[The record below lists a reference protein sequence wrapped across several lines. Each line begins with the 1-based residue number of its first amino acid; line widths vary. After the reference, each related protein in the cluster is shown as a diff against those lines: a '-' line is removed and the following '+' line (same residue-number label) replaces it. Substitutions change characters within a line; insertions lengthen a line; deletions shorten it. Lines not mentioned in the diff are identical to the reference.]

1 MTSSEPFSSGWPLAA
16 FATDGALP
24 AAFAP
29 LSATQFKTSPDS
41 WAIDY
46 WLTAAAS
53 KSENTRRSYRKEITR
68 WQAFVMALRGDV
80 AGNDHLVTAT
90 YDDAARF
97 IAWIEQE
104 AAWPIP
110 PEVAARLGM
119 SLRQCEKPKASPV
132 VLRQAVVILHGFYEE
147 MARVVVPGSVPPTS
161 CCTVNPFKPFRR
173 RFERLRHGVRGAA
186 SPDAVGVAKALSD
199 QAWSAVWEAAC
210 ESAPNSNAGQK
221 KTAARRRLIIAMLRA
236 TWERRHAVAG
246 IVWQDIQRSR
256 GGVWHVRRD
265 RKGQGAVWAPVP
277 SQLVDEIA
285 LFRVSLGRPASADA
299 DEGPRSIFWMGGH
312 SAGCDGPLSDE
323 TIYREVKN
331 VFEDAAKRLDAM
343 GNSIEAAELRRPG
356 AGPHTIR
363 HTMATQFLAAGGQVR
378 HAQEALGHSSMVVT
392 TSTYDTRQDG
402 EQAAELERQWATSNS
417 PLLKR

>member
-1 MTSSEPFSSGWPLAA
+1 MISSEPFASSWPLAG
-16 FATDGALP
+16 FAADGALP

-68 WQAFVMALRGDV
+68 WQAFVMALRADV

-97 IAWIEQE
+97 IAWIEQD

-147 MARVVVPGSVPPTS
+147 MARVVVPGSVPPQS

-186 SPDAVGVAKALSD
+186 GPDAVGVAKALSD

-210 ESAPNSNAGQK
+210 ETAENASASQK
-221 KTAARRRLIIAMLRA
+221 KSAARRRLIIAMLRA

-246 IVWQDIQRSR
+246 IVWQDIQRTR

-277 SQLVDEIA
+277 SQLVEEIA
-285 LFRVSLGRPASADA
+285 LFRASLGRPAMAST
-299 DEGPRSIFWMGGH
+299 DEGPRSIFWMGGQ
-312 SAGCDGPLSDE
+312 SAGYDGPVSDE
-323 TIYREVKN
+323 TIYREVKD
-331 VFEDAAKRLDAM
+331 VFEAAAKRLDTL

-402 EQAAELERQWATSNS
+402 EQAAELERQWAISDG
-417 PLLKR
+417 PRK